1 MDIIHDFYEIYKY
14 CFFLHI
20 IPQGLANIG
29 LTKRIMQDILLPKHV
44 QAQPV
49 TFRSGRGETF
59 VDELYRP
66 SPYNQH
72 VLT

>member
-29 LTKRIMQDILLPKHV
+29 LTKRIMQDIYFFQDTYKRSPLL
-44 QAQPV
+44 
-49 TFRSGRGETF
+49 SGAVGVKPLWMSFTA
-59 VDELYRP
+59 P
-66 SPYNQH
+66 
-72 VLT
+72 VLTTNTC